1 MENNNNTDQ
10 LLDVVST
17 RQQILSKSLEIIN
30 NSGMV
35 SFRIDTLATALN
47 LSPGNI
53 TYHFSRKEDISVA
66 LWDTYLQEYNAVERQ
81 LTNLLDLKQVYLLN
95 RINIQLNYKYR
106 GVLAFRSSDRS
117 AMLRDR
123 EQGRDNEFTH
133 HAITSSVVRILAYKG
148 YIDTHE
154 DNFDKLCEMERTV
167 HYMSM
172 RWGINFAYHDYTADQ
187 VEQNLD
193 RIALLCLHAMY
204 PLLTEKGRN
213 EFEEIAQIINAGEL
227 THQTN

>member
-1 MENNNNTDQ
+1 MENNNIEQT
-10 LLDVVST
+10 LDVAST
-17 RQQILSKSLEIIN
+17 RQQILAKSLEIIN

-123 EQGRDNEFTH
+123 QQGRDNEAVH
-133 HAITSSVVRILAYKG
+133 HTITRSVMEILAYKG
-148 YIDTHE
+148 YVDTE
-154 DNFDKLCEMERTV
+154 ATNLDKLYEMERVV

-172 RWGINFAYHDYTADQ
+172 RWGINFAYQSYPVGT
-187 VEQNLD
+187 VEQNID
-193 RIALLCLHAMY
+193 KISLLCLHAMY
-204 PLLTEKGRN
+204 PLFTEKGRK
-213 EFEEIAQIINAGEL
+213 EFEEIAQIIDANEL
-227 THQTN
+227 VHKS

>member
-1 MENNNNTDQ
+1 MENNNMEQ
-10 LLDVVST
+10 MLDVAST
-17 RQQILSKSLEIIN
+17 RQQILAKSLEIIN

-123 EQGRDNEFTH
+123 QQGRNNEAVH
-133 HAITSSVVRILAYKG
+133 HTITDAVMKILIYRG
-148 YIDTHE
+148 YINTE
-154 DNFDKLCEMERTV
+154 ISNFDKLSEMEHNV
-167 HYMSM
+167 HYMTM
-172 RWGINFAYHDYTADQ
+172 RWGINFAYQSYPSDE

-204 PLLTEKGRN
+204 PLLTEKGRI
-213 EFEEIAQIINAGEL
+213 EFDEIAKVIDANEL
-227 THQTN
+227 VNQSK